1 MKLLYESDRILPTY
15 PSKQTGG
22 MIDEMPSVIYECLS
36 LISERITEN
45 KDFLTELDREI
56 GDSDHGINMARGF
69 AAVMAKLSPEDS
81 DIGAVLKKAGMTL
94 LSKVGGA
101 SGPLYGTAYME
112 AGKITAGKTELDPSD
127 VKAMFDAAIA
137 GIQKRGKAVRGEK
150 TMLDA
155 IIPASETFAAK
166 IAGGSDMV
174 SALEAACESAKEGVE
189 YTKTIIATK
198 GRASYLGERSI
209 GHQDP
214 GATSAMITLEAVRD
228 FMKGA

>member
-1 MKLLYESDRILPTY
+1 
-15 PSKQTGG
+15 
-22 MIDEMPSVIYECLS
+22 MPSRIYECLS
-36 LISERITEN
+36 RIGEAIIAN

-69 AAVMAKLSPEDS
+69 HAVLEKVDPENS
-81 DIGAVLKKAGMTL
+81 DIGATLKKAGMTL
-94 LSKVGGA
+94 LSTVGGA

-112 AGKITAGKTELDPSD
+112 AGKVLAGKSELNTDD
-127 VKAMFDAAIA
+127 MKGVFEAAIS

-155 IIPASETFAAK
+155 IIPASEAYSAK
-166 IAGGSDMV
+166 LAEGADMV
-174 SALEAACESAKEGVE
+174 SALDSACEAARNGVE

-214 GATSAMITLEAVRD
+214 GATSSLITLEAIRD
-228 FMKGA
+228 FLKG